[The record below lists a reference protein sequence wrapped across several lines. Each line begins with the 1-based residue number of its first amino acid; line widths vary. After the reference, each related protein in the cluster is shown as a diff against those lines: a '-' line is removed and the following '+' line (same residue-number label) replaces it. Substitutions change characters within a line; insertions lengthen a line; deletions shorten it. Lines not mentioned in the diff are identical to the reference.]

1 MPVYSIAFNKRQKR
15 SSPLYSN
22 VMCISWGIIY
32 NMDYVNAKIY
42 PFIEN
47 DIMKLHLISIIT
59 LLVSLLFSVFSSASA
74 VSPTSSFI
82 PDKTVKQQNYKMRG
96 NETQLVST
104 TQENRWNHLIWSAK
118 NNELRVTNTGISR
131 LNLNPAIKLMPDN
144 IPGTL
149 EKSHILPGE
158 TLVVYGVCKHHLP
171 LQKGVIIETRG
182 KVDTDVSVLT
192 MPIVR

>member
-1 MPVYSIAFNKRQKR
+1 MSRIMWIQKFN
-15 SSPLYSN
+15 
-22 VMCISWGIIY
+22 
-32 NMDYVNAKIY
+32 

-47 DIMKLHLISIIT
+47 DIMKLHVISVIT
-59 LLVSLLFSVFSSASA
+59 LLVSLLFSVFASASA
-74 VSPTSSFI
+74 ASPSSSFI
-82 PDKTVKQQNYKMRG
+82 PDGTLKQQNHKMQG

-104 TQENRWNHLIWSAK
+104 TKANQWNHLVWYAV
-118 NNELRVTNTGISR
+118 NNEIRVTNTGISR

-149 EKSHILPGE
+149 EKSYILPGE

-171 LQKGVIIETRG
+171 VQKNVIIETIG
-182 KVDTDVSVLT
+182 EVDTDVSALT